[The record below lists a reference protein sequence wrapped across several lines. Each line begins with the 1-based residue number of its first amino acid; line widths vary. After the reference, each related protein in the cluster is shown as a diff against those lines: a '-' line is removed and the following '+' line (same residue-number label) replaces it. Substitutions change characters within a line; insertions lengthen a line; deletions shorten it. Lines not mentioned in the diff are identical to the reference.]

1 MTANASACTTVA
13 KGAVGESG
21 ASTLL
26 VHRVASRTPKLAVL
40 RVTESNLCPNT
51 GVIGVLAVNGVPIA
65 HDSLSKA
72 KPTLQVEASDGDY
85 VSACIYTVP
94 LFNGVL
100 CTRLGDLHFSL
111 DECDLVGV
119 ADDKQ
124 RVGGRSTGC
133 PLAHCGWYAWN
144 DRQPPAPASFHLYG
158 EVQVANP
165 GIEPQLVYRNPQG
178 FNSHIVLLD
187 LLLIQK
193 PGIWIQIPTWRQVSY
208 SRLGSTYQSAEI
220 FCNDK
225 PFAAVAATEVS

>member
-1 MTANASACTTVA
+1 MTTSASACTTVA

-26 VHRVASRTPKLAVL
+26 VHQVASRIPKLVVL
-40 RVTESNLCPNT
+40 RVTGSSLCANT
-51 GVIGVLAVNGVPIA
+51 GAIGVLAVNGVPVA
-65 HDSLSKA
+65 QDALSKSH
-72 KPTLQVEASDGDY
+72 PTLQAEASDGDY
-85 VSACIYTVP
+85 VSACVYTVP

-100 CTRLGDLHFSL
+100 CTRLGDLSVAL

-124 RVGGRSTGC
+124 RTGGSSAGC
-133 PLAHCGWYAWN
+133 PLAHGGWCAWN
-144 DRQPPAPASFHLYG
+144 NRQPPGPASFHLYG

-165 GIEPQLVYRNPQG
+165 GIEPQLVYRTPQG
-178 FNSHIVLLD
+178 FNSNIVLLD

-193 PGIWIQIPTWRQVSY
+193 PGFWIQIPTWRQVRY
-208 SRLGSTYQSAEI
+208 ERIGSTYTAAQI

-225 PFAAVAATEVS
+225 PLASVDATEVS